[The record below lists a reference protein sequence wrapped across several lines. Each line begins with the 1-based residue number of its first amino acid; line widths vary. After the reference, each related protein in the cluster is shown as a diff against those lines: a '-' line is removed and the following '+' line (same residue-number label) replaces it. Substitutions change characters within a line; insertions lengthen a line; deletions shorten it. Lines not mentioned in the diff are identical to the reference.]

1 MTDSLQQ
8 IKVRKLEMKVFITVL
23 VSILLTIFFMYF
35 TFAYMVYFDI
45 GINNGVRAWDV
56 NVIQTPVVIVSQI
69 VMVFFFDKIVS
80 RKKGQWRTLLNILA
94 LVVTVCAVFAF
105 FAMTTYYVPREGG
118 FLRFLGYYF
127 LGLESGRLPTG
138 DW

>member
-1 MTDSLQQ
+1 
-8 IKVRKLEMKVFITVL
+8 MKVFITVL

-45 GINNGVRAWDV
+45 GINNGVRAWDI
-56 NVIQTPVVIVSQI
+56 NVIQTPAVIVAQI
-69 VMVFFFDKIVS
+69 VVVFFFDRFIS
-80 RKKGQWRTLLNILA
+80 RQKGQWRTPLNILG

-105 FAMTTYYVPREGG
+105 FAMTTYYLPREGG
-118 FLRFLGYYF
+118 FLRFLGHYF
-127 LGLESGRLPTG
+127 FGLESGRLPTG

>member
-1 MTDSLQQ
+1 
-8 IKVRKLEMKVFITVL
+8 MKAFITVL
-23 VSILLTIFFMYF
+23 VSILLTIFFMRF
-35 TFAYMVYFDI
+35 TSAHMVYFDI
-45 GINNGVRAWDV
+45 GINNGVRTWDI
-56 NVIQTPVVIVSQI
+56 NVIQTPAVIASQI
-69 VMVFFFDKIVS
+69 VVVLFFDKIVS

-127 LGLESGRLPTG
+127 FGLEPGRLPIG